1 MRILQLTNKPPWPAT
16 DGGTIA
22 MLNLTKG
29 LARLRHRVTV
39 LSMSTRKHPARVADI
54 PDDLRE
60 MADFRFVRVPAGISL
75 IKAVFNLLFSR
86 QPYNA
91 IRFIS
96 KSFKIELTRTLR
108 EFKPDIVQLE
118 GLYLCPYIPVIRNN
132 SDAKI
137 AYRAHNIESEIWQR
151 SAVHSS
157 GLKKLYLLNLA
168 SRIEKFEKGWLNGY
182 DFLVPITERD
192 QNKLNMLG
200 NQKPSHVSPSGIDFE
215 TTAADMAK
223 IDFPSIFHIGS
234 LDWFPNQE
242 GVLWFIG
249 NCWEKLCQ
257 RHSGLRFYI
266 AGRKAPDW
274 LVARFHQP
282 NVVFMGEV
290 ENAFDFMKS
299 KAIMV
304 VPLLSGSGMRVKI
317 VEGMALGKT
326 VVTTSIG
333 AEGIKVTDGHNIL
346 IADQPED
353 FVRAIEMLIGN
364 RQESERIGMNAKQFI
379 RENYDNMTIT
389 SNLADFYLNHL
400 Q

>member
-1 MRILQLTNKPPWPAT
+1 
-16 DGGTIA
+16 
-22 MLNLTKG
+22 
-29 LARLRHRVTV
+29 
-39 LSMSTRKHPARVADI
+39 
-54 PDDLRE
+54 
-60 MADFRFVRVPAGISL
+60 
-75 IKAVFNLLFSR
+75 
-86 QPYNA
+86 
-91 IRFIS
+91 
-96 KSFKIELTRTLR
+96 
-108 EFKPDIVQLE
+108 
-118 GLYLCPYIPVIRNN
+118 
-132 SDAKI
+132 
-137 AYRAHNIESEIWQR
+137 
-151 SAVHSS
+151 
-157 GLKKLYLLNLA
+157 
-168 SRIEKFEKGWLNGY
+168 
-182 DFLVPITERD
+182 
-192 QNKLNMLG
+192 MLG

-257 RHSGLRFYI
+257 RHPGLRFYI